1 MEKKKK
7 AGLLNAS
14 ERDGVEYRKAAL
26 WEILIGMANN
36 GANVTFY
43 LMIGFASMI
52 ATQGYGIAMA
62 LAGVLIA
69 GTRVLDGLV
78 DPFFAAFFDRFN
90 PKKGK
95 IRICLLAG
103 WAITALGL
111 LLLYNW
117 AAGQFEG
124 AAGVAAF
131 LASYIVFIIG
141 YNVNGIAAGTIGI
154 VITNDPT
161 QRPMTGV
168 VGTIYSYCVPLVL
181 TNVITFVILP
191 KYDNQYNLQM
201 LGELVIWFIFAALIF
216 VLLACIGLRKID
228 VAKTF
233 EGIDLE
239 GKGEKEEKLSLRE
252 MWSVLKDNR
261 PLQLYMLTGI
271 SDKLA
276 QQTMSQSVV
285 NNLVAGVLIGSYAA
299 STMVGNVSNIVGIFF
314 AFGGGIF
321 IAKWGAKK
329 ATTVWSWIS
338 IALSAGT
345 VIFFLFLGG
354 PNGMDVLGAVGV
366 PIFIYAALNLSRTG
380 AGMALTTV
388 NAAMRADVV
397 DYEYERSGNYMPAV
411 VSAIYNLVDQVVSS
425 LGVAIATFGISL
437 VGYAN
442 SVPQM
447 GDKPTW
453 PIFWMA
459 MFLMF
464 GMPILGWICNII
476 AMKFYKLDR
485 ERMIQVQKTLNE
497 RKDAIEKMKAESGK

>member
-1 MEKKKK
+1 MGKRKG
-7 AGLLNAS
+7 GLFNAS
-14 ERDGVEYRKAAL
+14 ERDGVEYRKAKV

-43 LMIGFASMI
+43 LMIGFASMV

-69 GTRVLDGLV
+69 GTRILDGVV
-78 DPFFAAFFDRFN
+78 DPFFAAFFDRFQ

-95 IRICLLAG
+95 VRICLVVG
-103 WAITALGL
+103 WAITAVGL

-117 AAGQFEG
+117 AAGKFEG
-124 AAGVAAF
+124 AAGLAAF
-131 LASYIVFIIG
+131 LLSYIVFIIG

-154 VITNDPT
+154 IITNDPT

-168 VGTIYSYCVPLVL
+168 VGTVYSYCVPLIL
-181 TNVITFVILP
+181 TNLITFVILP
-191 KYDNQYNLQM
+191 RHDNQYDLGM
-201 LGELVIWFIFAALIF
+201 LGELVIWFIFVALIF
-216 VLLACIGLRKID
+216 VILASIGIRKID
-228 VAKTF
+228 VAETF

-239 GKGEKEEKLSLRE
+239 SNKEKEEELSLRE

-261 PLQLYMLTGI
+261 PLQMYMISGV

-285 NNLVAGVLIGSYAA
+285 NNLMAGVLIGSYAA
-299 STMVGNVSNIVGIFF
+299 STMVGNVSNIVGLFF
-314 AFGGGIF
+314 AFGSGIF

-329 ATTVWSWIS
+329 ATVIWSWIS
-338 IALSAGT
+338 IAVSAAT
-345 VIFFLFLGG
+345 VLLCLALGG
-354 PNGMDVLGAVGV
+354 PNGMSALGVMGV
-366 PIFIYAALNLSRTG
+366 PIILYTLLTLCRSG
-380 AGMALTTV
+380 GSMALTTTGS
-388 NAAMRADVV
+388 AMRADVV

-425 LGVAIATFGISL
+425 LGVAIATIGVSL
-437 VGYAN
+437 VGYVN

-447 GDKPTW
+447 GDKPSW
-453 PIFWMA
+453 PIFWMT

-476 AMKFYKLDR
+476 AMRFYKLDR

-497 RKDAIEKMKAESGK
+497 RKEAAEKAK